1 MERIFL
7 YKACTIRISQA
18 TYFYRFFF
26 FFYQTESI
34 LYYSISVKRRTIL
47 SLSRSDQKHRYLAY
61 IAYSINDLLTMN

>member
-26 FFYQTESI
+26 YQTESI
-34 LYYSISVKRRTIL
+34 LYYSISVKRKTIL
-47 SLSRSDQKHRYLAY
+47 FLSRSDQKHRYLAY

>member
-26 FFYQTESI
+26 IKLNLFYIIRFLLNEGRFYFYRGLIKNTDTW
-34 LYYSISVKRRTIL
+34 LT
-47 SLSRSDQKHRYLAY
+47 
-61 IAYSINDLLTMN
+61 LLTLSTIY

>member
-26 FFYQTESI
+26 FFIKLNLFYIIRFLLNEGRFY
-34 LYYSISVKRRTIL
+34 LYRGLIKNTDTWL
-47 SLSRSDQKHRYLAY
+47 T
-61 IAYSINDLLTMN
+61 LLTLSTIY

>member
-1 MERIFL
+1 MERIFF

-18 TYFYRFFF
+18 TYFYRFF
-26 FFYQTESI
+26 YQTKSI

-61 IAYSINDLLTMN
+61 IAYSINDLSTMN